1 MQTGGGNPYAT
12 PVSDV
17 RNAGSD
23 EYGTVKFLSASG
35 RLGRLRYIA
44 FSIALLLIT
53 WLGGG
58 AVMGIMV
65 GIMST
70 ISKDAATTTMWVM
83 MAIIY
88 GALLIGSFMLA
99 IQRVHDFDSSGWLT
113 LLFLVPLVNVIF
125 GFILWFVP
133 GTDGENRFGRKT
145 PPNGSGV
152 KIMVVLVPFIFIF
165 IIGILAAIAI
175 PQYNEYVKRAQ
186 EARQAQ

>member
-17 RNAGSD
+17 RDTGSD
-23 EYGTVKFLSASG
+23 EYGAVKILSVSG

-44 FSIALLLIT
+44 YSIALLLIT
-53 WLGGG
+53 WLGGSLLMG
-58 AVMGIMV
+58 VIAAIMTAV
-65 GIMST
+65 
-70 ISKDAATTTMWVM
+70 SKDAAMTTMWVM
-83 MAIIY
+83 MAVMY
-88 GALLIGSFMLA
+88 GALFIGSFMLA
-99 IQRVHDFDSSGWLT
+99 IQRVHDFDTSGWLT

-152 KIMVVLVPFIFIF
+152 KIMVVLVPFILVI
-165 IIGILAAIAI
+165 IIGILAAVAI
-175 PQYNEYVKRAQ
+175 PAYEQYKHRAQ
-186 EARQAQ
+186 EAAQAR

>member
-1 MQTGGGNPYAT
+1 MQTGGENPYAT

-17 RNAGSD
+17 RNAGSG
-23 EYGTVKFLSASG
+23 EYGTVKLLSVSG

-53 WLGGG
+53 WLGGSLL
-58 AVMGIMV
+58 MGIIAA
-65 GIMST
+65 IMT
-70 ISKDAATTTMWVM
+70 AVSKDAAMITIWVM
-83 MAIIY
+83 MAVIY
-88 GALLIGSFMLA
+88 GALFIGSFMLA
-99 IQRVHDFDSSGWLT
+99 IQRLHDFDSSGWLT

-145 PPNGSGV
+145 PPNGAGV